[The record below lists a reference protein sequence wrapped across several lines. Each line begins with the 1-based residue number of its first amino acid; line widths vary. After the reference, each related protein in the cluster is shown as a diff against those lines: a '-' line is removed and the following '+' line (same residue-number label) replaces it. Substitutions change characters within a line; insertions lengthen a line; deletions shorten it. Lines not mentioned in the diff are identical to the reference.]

1 MDNMCYIFIKE
12 SLGTQDKKQF
22 LKMQK
27 NFSTTSCVENIGDNS
42 DKSATWTIELGIM
55 LMVGL

>member
-1 MDNMCYIFIKE
+1 MCYIFIKE

-42 DKSATWTIELGIM
+42 DKSAT
-55 LMVGL
+55 